1 MAKHK
6 HISRRHLLA
15 ARRGQLSWRHL
26 ADLLLERLAGL
37 CPACREEVEAVAA
50 LEIPADAYGRPVTRA
65 IRIQLELQRF
75 EQDEAAAPG
84 LLDSLRARSAEQ
96 RLLMVRNAPE
106 RFSNLA
112 LGERVLGEIRACL
125 PGDPEGSLGWARVLE
140 AIANAHP
147 DPFHPQLV
155 LAIAYQGN
163 AHRAL
168 GDFEEAR
175 ARLYQ
180 ARNLLETYQVSD
192 LDVTADLYSLLA
204 SLCSDLGRFE
214 DATDYLEQASSFLN
228 TLGDEERLARV
239 LIQLAIV
246 HALRQDTTAALD
258 ADYAALRLLDPHAH
272 PVLYFNAR
280 FNLAYHM
287 LDADD
292 PERARDLLD
301 WVVDLLDEHQNP
313 HARLRVSWLQAR
325 ISGALGDVQAAE
337 HGLLTTRNEFAS
349 QGHGFNTAIV
359 SLELATLYHGQR
371 RHDDVLRVA
380 SEAVELFQAHA
391 LHQEALAALVLVRD
405 AARAHTL
412 ERETLLNV
420 AAFLRRAERSPGAR
434 LHSSN

>member
-15 ARRGQLSWRHL
+15 ARRGHLSWRHL

-37 CPACREEVEAVAA
+37 CPGCREEVEAVAA

-106 RFSNLA
+106 RFANLA

-125 PGDPEGSLGWARVLE
+125 PGDPEGSLGWARLLE

-175 ARLYQ
+175 SRLYQ
-180 ARNLLETYQVSD
+180 ARNLLDTYQVSD

-239 LIQLAIV
+239 LIKLAIV
-246 HALRQDTTAALD
+246 HALRQDMTAALD
-258 ADYAALRLLDPHAH
+258 ADYAALRLLDPRAH
-272 PVLYFNAR
+272 PTLYFNAR
-280 FNLAYHM
+280 FNLAYHEA
-287 LDADD
+287 DAGN
-292 PERARDLLD
+292 PERARDWL
-301 WVVDLLDEHQNP
+301 VDLLEERDDSHE
-313 HARLRVSWLQAR
+313 RLRVSWLQAR
-325 ISGALGDVQAAE
+325 LAGELGEFEPAE
-337 HGLLTTRNEFAS
+337 RGLLAVRDEFVRQH
-349 QGHGFNTAIV
+349 QGFDVALV
-359 SLELATLYHGQR
+359 CLELAVLYHGQR

-405 AARAHTL
+405 AAMAHTL

-434 LHSSN
+434 LQSSN